1 MKQPTDRDRFLARQR
16 ILVVVILSI
25 HLVFFALNL
34 FGVALMMGYGW
45 ERQASLGVSAIPYLV
60 LGVTSV
66 IALVLFI
73 LALVYFLKRARK
85 SLTLASVAGLGGYFV
100 SLALALTTDLGTKSI
115 GSQLLIFFLFMVP
128 MIAIYL
134 YRSAERRAALD

>member
-45 ERQASLGVSAIPYLV
+45 ERQASLGVSATPYLV
-60 LGVTSV
+60 LGSTCV
-66 IALVLFI
+66 IAFGLFI
-73 LALVYFLKRARK
+73 LALLYFLKRDWK
-85 SLTLASVAGLGGYFV
+85 SLTLASIGGVGGYFV
-100 SLALALTTDLGTKSI
+100 SLALTLTTDLQTRSI
-115 GSQLLIFFLFMVP
+115 GSQLMIFFSFMVP

-134 YRSAERRAALD
+134 YRATEQRTAPD